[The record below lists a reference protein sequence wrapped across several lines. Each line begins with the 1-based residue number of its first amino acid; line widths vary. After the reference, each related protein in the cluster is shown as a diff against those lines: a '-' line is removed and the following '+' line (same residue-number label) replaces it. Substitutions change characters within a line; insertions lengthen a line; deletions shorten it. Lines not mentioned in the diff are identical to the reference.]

1 MIRQFLPL
9 LVQLVPFFPLAANF
23 LAPFHF
29 DRALPRSSSPFN
41 GRRVKVTQCK
51 IDSAT
56 RGQLVCAPLCDFPLA
71 CLRRNSA
78 LNHLGVYLR
87 GKTTS
92 FRWLRRN
99 IKIPD
104 RDTGRTRGETLAKQP
119 GEE

>member
-1 MIRQFLPL
+1 MEGRCAAFHLGRRGGMIRQFLPL

-78 LNHLGVYLR
+78 LNTSASICR

-92 FRWLRRN
+92 FRWCC
-99 IKIPD
+99 
-104 RDTGRTRGETLAKQP
+104 AV
-119 GEE
+119 